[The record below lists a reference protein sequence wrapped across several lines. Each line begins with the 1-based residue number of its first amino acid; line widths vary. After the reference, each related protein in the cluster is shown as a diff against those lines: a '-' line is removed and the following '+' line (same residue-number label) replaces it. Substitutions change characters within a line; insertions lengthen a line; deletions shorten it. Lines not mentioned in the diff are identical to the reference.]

1 MGPLQG
7 QNILIV
13 EPQVDSFASELQRTL
28 EVAGAESLIVRDA
41 STALMRMDQFAF
53 TAVVAHID
61 EAAIKDSVALPT
73 LLYGTADV
81 DRDAVTIL
89 AGLIRKLSS

>member
-1 MGPLQG
+1 MPLQG

-13 EPQVDSFASELQRTL
+13 EPRVDSFVAELQRVL

-41 STALMRMDQFAF
+41 STARTRMDKFAF

-61 EAAIKDSVALPT
+61 EAAIKDRVALPT

-81 DRDAVTIL
+81 ERDAVTIL
-89 AGLIRKLSS
+89 TGLIRKLSS